1 MIPTEKNNPKKHSC
15 TFTFI
20 FKRQGAQVPEGENKF
35 NFSKRGAS
43 QTICNLLSTSSSE
56 KIKN

>member
-35 NFSKRGAS
+35 NFSKREAS
-43 QTICNLLSTSSSE
+43 RISYRVSQE